1 MTKRWSALDGLD
13 AALAQGGPLVP
24 GVALS
29 QGSYEGI
36 AVLSE
41 APRRAQ
47 LNLRTDASAWAV
59 REIISAV
66 AGLSLPT
73 EPNTVTEEGGAA
85 ALWLGPDEWLIT
97 CDFERALSLE
107 TALRAR
113 FGANKGTV
121 VDVSAMRTIL
131 RLEGTAAREVLM
143 KGCRLDVHPRAF
155 AAGQCRQ
162 TLLAK
167 ADVLLHQIDDAPV
180 YEIYVRHSFAHYLA
194 AWLLDAMSE
203 YGIEWSA

>member
-1 MTKRWSALDGLD
+1 MDKPWTALDGL
-13 AALAQGGPLVP
+13 ALAKGSLE
-24 GVALS
+24 GVARLR
-29 QGSYEGI
+29 
-36 AVLSE
+36 E
-41 APRRAQ
+41 ASRRAQ
-47 LNLRTDASAWAV
+47 LNLRADASAWAV
-59 REIISAV
+59 REAVSAV

-73 EPNTVTEEGGAA
+73 EPNTVTVEGGAA

-97 CDFERALSLE
+97 GAHERASSLE
-107 TALRAR
+107 AGLRTR
-113 FGANKGTV
+113 LGAHKGSV

-131 RLEGTAAREVLM
+131 RLEGTSAREVLM

-167 ADVLLHQIDDAPV
+167 ADVVLHQIDDAPI

-194 AWLLDAMSE
+194 SWLLDAMSE
-203 YGIEWSA
+203 YHIEWSAHGA